1 MKAEVTSPIARRTG
15 ALGVV
20 AATIVLTICTVSGA
34 QAETPEKGA
43 KRILKAMSD
52 YVTSQKTI
60 SLKFDSDI
68 EAITPQLEKIQFT
81 NSGALILKRP
91 DKLRASRTGGY
102 ADVELVFDGEK
113 LSALGKNINA
123 YAQIEA
129 PGTIDELIERLRA
142 EHGLALPAADLLLSQ
157 PYEELIADVLEA
169 KHIGS
174 GVIDGVECEHLAF
187 RNPETDWQLW
197 VEMGNRPIPRKYVI
211 TSKTVTGAP
220 QYTVRIKDWESNAQ
234 TEADTFTFTPP
245 EGAKQVGPEVL
256 SKLDELP
263 PGLMPGEAQ

>member
-1 MKAEVTSPIARRTG
+1 MKADATPLIGSRTDV
-15 ALGVV
+15 LRVV
-20 AATIVLTICTVSGA
+20 ATATLLIGLAISGA
-34 QAETPEKGA
+34 QAETAEEGA

-81 NSGALILKRP
+81 NSGQLLLTRP
-91 DKLRASRTGGY
+91 DKLRATRTGGY
-102 ADVELVFDGEK
+102 ADVELVFDGK
-113 LSALGKNINA
+113 TLSAFGKNINA
-123 YAQIEA
+123 YAQIETT
-129 PGTIDELIERLRA
+129 GTIDELIERLRA

-157 PYEELIADVLEA
+157 PYEELIANVLEA

-197 VEMGNRPIPRKYVI
+197 VEMGDRPIPRKYVI

-234 TEADTFTFTPP
+234 TEADTFIFTPP
-245 EGAKQVGPEVL
+245 EGAKKVDPKAL

-263 PGLMPGEAQ
+263 PGVTPGEAQ

>member
-1 MKAEVTSPIARRTG
+1 MKADATSSIGRRTG
-15 ALGVV
+15 VLRAV
-20 AATIVLTICTVSGA
+20 AAATVLTLCTLSSA
-34 QAETPEKGA
+34 QSETPEEGA

-52 YVTSQKTI
+52 YVTGQKSI

-81 NSGALILKRP
+81 NSGQLTLNRP
-91 DKLRASRTGGY
+91 DKLRATRTGGY
-102 ADVELVFDGEK
+102 ADVELVFDGK
-113 LSALGKNINA
+113 TLSAFGKNINA
-123 YAQIEA
+123 YAQIETT
-129 PGTIDELIERLRA
+129 GTIDELIERLRA

-157 PYEELIADVLEA
+157 PYEELIANVLEA

-197 VEMGNRPIPRKYVI
+197 VEAGDRPIPRKYVI

-234 TEADTFTFTPP
+234 TEADTFIFTPP
-245 EGAKQVGPEVL
+245 EGAKKVDPKAL

-263 PGLMPGEAQ
+263 PGVTPGEAQ